1 MPFLFILI
9 LWPPPLLTSLMPIQN
24 LEDLEKEEELK
35 VKAGE
40 YETDEES
47 EDEEMQEIRQ
57 LAKQI
62 REKRKLKIVCSKDKD
77 VHGPRL
83 PRTVKKVT
91 WTSCLYA

>member
-1 MPFLFILI
+1 
-9 LWPPPLLTSLMPIQN
+9 MPIQN

-62 REKRKLKIVCSKDKD
+62 REKRKLKIVCSKEKD